1 MRDAVLTAVAV
12 LLAFSAFDDITTG
25 NESSFT
31 TEYAA
36 LLLCAVWLLFESIRL
51 LRGGHRLLGGISL
64 FALPG
69 GVWSH
74 RVIAPSSVPGLWTEY
89 VVMAVAFLW
98 FAGLSLIL
106 AGLTRRQPSR

>member
-1 MRDAVLTAVAV
+1 MRDAVLTIVAL
-12 LLAFSAFDDITTG
+12 LLAFCAFDDITTG

-36 LLLCAVWLLFESIRL
+36 LLFCAVWLLFVSVRL
-51 LRGGHRLLGGISL
+51 LRGAHRLLGGISL
-64 FALPG
+64 FALAG
-69 GVWSH
+69 AVWSH
-74 RVIAPSSVPGLWTEY
+74 RVVAPGSVPGLWTEY

-106 AGLTRRQPSR
+106 AGLTRHQPSR